1 MQSGVNTFPNLFR
14 RVHPVLVG
22 IISQQLLKIPIIEL
36 SLHKPVGNLGTDHF
50 YLLLAKAIHS
60 VCCLGF
66 CKIFFL
72 TKISSSIALA
82 LVYWLRL
89 LLFFFFSIFFN
100 FIFLL

>member
-36 SLHKPVGNLGTDHF
+36 SLHKPVSNLGTDHL
-50 YLLLAKAIHS
+50 YLLPAKAIHS

-66 CKIFFL
+66 CNIFFL
-72 TKISSSIALA
+72 TKMSSSIALA

-89 LLFFFFSIFFN
+89 VLSSISSIFA
-100 FIFLL
+100 ISR